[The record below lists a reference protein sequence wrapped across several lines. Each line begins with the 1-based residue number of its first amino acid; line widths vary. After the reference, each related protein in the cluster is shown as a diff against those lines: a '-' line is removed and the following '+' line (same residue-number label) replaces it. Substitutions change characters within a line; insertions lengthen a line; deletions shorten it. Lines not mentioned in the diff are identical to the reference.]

1 MRQKDVDFTQTRINL
16 RGAITMRKAF
26 DRQGRL
32 DCSPVLAVRLNM
44 DCRDEIVPI
53 LKALQHIYS
62 QPALRDSILRALARD
77 VNRTSSSRR
86 GREGM
91 DYWQILVLAAVRL
104 GCDLDYDKLQDLA
117 EQHRALRQIMGI
129 GDWDEQVS
137 FDWRRIRDNVTKI
150 RPETI
155 EKINHLIVEAGH
167 KVAPQAVQ
175 TVRADS
181 FVVETNIHY
190 PTESSLIRDGMR
202 KMLTIAAALASLLG
216 LDGWRQSK
224 HLFRKTRRLARRIER
239 IAARKGAGYQERLK
253 PLYRQL
259 LSLTETV
266 LRRAEELRTAAKTAG
281 GIDPQAQA
289 LDDELAVFIERTRHV
304 CGTARRRVLEGE
316 KVSNE
321 DKLFSLFEP
330 HTQLYKRG
338 KAGEPIQFG
347 RQLLIYEDGA
357 GFITHAY
364 LMPRDADDRDVVIK
378 QTRKLQKRLGGR
390 IRRASFDRGFH
401 SPENQEQLREIIAHP
416 CLPMPGSRQAA
427 QQDEEA
433 TLDFHQARQSH
444 SGVESAIGALQAGNG
459 LTRCRDRTEDGFCR
473 YLHLGVLGR
482 NLHVL
487 GKLLIAAEDA
497 DALSAQ
503 SRRKAA

>member
-1 MRQKDVDFTQTRINL
+1 
-16 RGAITMRKAF
+16 MRKAF
-26 DRQGRL
+26 DQQGRL

-62 QPALRDSILRALARD
+62 QPALRDSILRAIAGD
-77 VNRTSSSRR
+77 VNHTSSGSR

-129 GDWDEQVS
+129 GDWDERVS

-167 KVAPQAVQ
+167 KLAPQAVQ

-181 FVVETNIHY
+181 FVVQTNIHY

-202 KMLTIAAALASLLG
+202 KLLSIGAALASLLG

-266 LRRAEELRTAAKTAG
+266 LHRAEELRT
-281 GIDPQAQA
+281 
-289 LDDELAVFIERTRHV
+289 
-304 CGTARRRVLEGE
+304 
-316 KVSNE
+316 
-321 DKLFSLFEP
+321 
-330 HTQLYKRG
+330 
-338 KAGEPIQFG
+338 G
-347 RQLLIYEDGA
+347 RQN
-357 GFITHAY
+357 
-364 LMPRDADDRDVVIK
+364 
-378 QTRKLQKRLGGR
+378 GGR
-390 IRRASFDRGFH
+390 NRSRGPGPGRRTGGVYRANAACLRHG
-401 SPENQEQLREIIAHP
+401 SPPR
-416 CLPMPGSRQAA
+416 
-427 QQDEEA
+427 
-433 TLDFHQARQSH
+433 
-444 SGVESAIGALQAGNG
+444 AG
-459 LTRCRDRTEDGFCR
+459 R
-473 YLHLGVLGR
+473 
-482 NLHVL
+482 
-487 GKLLIAAEDA
+487 
-497 DALSAQ
+497 
-503 SRRKAA
+503 

>member
-1 MRQKDVDFTQTRINL
+1 
-16 RGAITMRKAF
+16 MRKAF

-32 DCSPVLAVRLNM
+32 DCSPVLAVRLNT

-62 QPALRDSILRALARD
+62 QPEFRDSILQAIATD
-77 VNRTSSSRR
+77 VNHTSSSSR

-104 GCDLDYDKLQDLA
+104 GCNLDYDKLQDLA

-129 GDWDEQVS
+129 GDWDQQIT

-155 EKINHLIVEAGH
+155 ETINHLIVEAGH
-167 KVAPQAVQ
+167 KLAPQAVQ

-202 KMLTIAAALASLLG
+202 KLLSIAAALASLVG
-216 LDGWRQSK
+216 LEGWRQSK
-224 HLFRKTRRLARRIER
+224 HLFRKANRLARRIER
-239 IAARKGAGYQERLK
+239 IATRKGAGYEERLK

-266 LRRAEELRTAAKTAG
+266 LQRAEELRRAAKTLAG
-281 GIDPQAQA
+281 NDLQAQA
-289 LDDELAVFIERTRHV
+289 LDTELAVFIQRTRHV

-316 KVSNE
+316 QVPNR
-321 DKLFSLFEP
+321 DKLFSIFEP

-364 LMPRDADDRDVVIK
+364 LMPRDADDRDVLIE
-378 QTRKLQKRLGGR
+378 QTRKLQERLGGR

-401 SPENQEQLREIIAHP
+401 SPQNQEQLREIIAHP

-433 TLDFHQARQSH
+433 TIEFHQARQSH
-444 SGVESAIGALQAGNG
+444 PGVESAIGALQAGNG
-459 LTRCRDRTEDGFCR
+459 LTRCRDRTEDGFWR

-487 GKLLIAAEDA
+487 GKLLIAAEDG
-497 DALSAQ
+497 DALAAR
-503 SRRKAA
+503 SRRQAA